1 MATSAP
7 KVPLTVYL
15 WDTDIGQFLAV
26 AKDVKSARK
35 KVMAGLSKDD
45 QGRDE
50 LAQAIDVAPQVLGK
64 KSIAIL
70 AFHQ

>member
-1 MATSAP
+1 MTTSAP
-7 KVPLTVYL
+7 NVPLTVYL

-26 AKDVKSARK
+26 AKDVKAARK
-35 KVMAGLSKDD
+35 KVMGGLSKDD

-50 LAQAIDVAPQVLGK
+50 LAQAIEVAPKVLGN